1 MEEKKEET
9 AAMSS
14 STFLSCPDLQALWK
28 EREDRTRATMQND
41 KLTREE
47 RAAVRIQACYRGHL
61 ARKLYLQLLLQQ
73 FDKEED
79 QRRKRML
86 RQCEEGEL
94 LLENHRLQ
102 VEFEDNRCVR
112 RNKLQRYESK
122 IITIQRAWRNY
133 KRRKVRLSPDN
144 EPDSGDED
152 DDDDL
157 GEHDD
162 RDDDHGADKE
172 DDRDSTRD
180 TNDRE
185 DVDRDVNGN
194 HQLPNSDNLNISQSN
209 QAREPQGTGD
219 TTEGQQQDS
228 SSQSGDSQSEAIIM
242 SSLGGSKRGIS
253 MLHDLGSSVELDDK
267 ACYET
272 SPETPDKCRRINRLS
287 LAEELAAMEE
297 RIMGDPI
304 DFDGQNYESDYYASS
319 SCVTSPEG
327 EGNEEGQHIGKRP
340 EVSLSRN
347 HGGKQTPSPD
357 EIRTTE
363 GSPHIESFD
372 QNKNAND
379 FNANAS
385 QCLMEETELT
395 EALAKL
401 KLRSKLG
408 TAYMDNETL
417 SSSLHLGEDLST
429 SQEGVAT
436 CDDPCPVPHSTTSL
450 VRHSAKSVTHSQIPQ
465 HYPPATST
473 ASTCNRGT
481 NTQTLVTSTQ
491 SVTSSPCA
499 RATLPSQGKKLI
511 REGGVLSR
519 TSSGGSGGTVGGEP
533 SLPVLDWDSLE
544 KHLAKMEK
552 EEEQQQS
559 AKQTQKNSRQEILRK
574 LAMGADEEA
583 EGDIYG
589 KGRDKLS
596 ARLQGGMNLQIC
608 FVNENLEESDEDE
621 GSKAAAAMAAVTAN
635 IPGPI
640 IGNRDSRLLFSRECS
655 ASSTGSVASPKAP
668 SVTFEDIEDFESK
681 KAQLQEEARI
691 AWAKAEPLAKLQ
703 MELERQQ
710 RKNSP
715 TSELAQVSGLG
726 DFPTSLLGKRF
737 QYKALSRMS
746 ISKLQIIVNDLHS
759 QIERLNEE
767 LVQCLLARDSYKREQ
782 ESRLIDIEDLNRW
795 IRMNL
800 QQNNNS
806 TLISK
811 ESLGEDGR
819 KQRHQYEALLRL
831 LGNTLPA
838 SGKKCFCGVSRS
850 SSVVSNR
857 SASSP
862 EPDTIGVRPPPLSPI
877 SPGSCRSESTVNSL
891 TESHASSPEM
901 TWVRQAIVR
910 YWHN

>member
-1 MEEKKEET
+1 MVGRETQSQKEGDRENE
-9 AAMSS
+9 AE
-14 STFLSCPDLQALWK
+14 K
-28 EREDRTRATMQND
+28 ERE
-41 KLTREE
+41 
-47 RAAVRIQACYRGHL
+47 
-61 ARKLYLQLLLQQ
+61 RKW
-73 FDKEED
+73 
-79 QRRKRML
+79 
-86 RQCEEGEL
+86 
-94 LLENHRLQ
+94 
-102 VEFEDNRCVR
+102 
-112 RNKLQRYESK
+112 
-122 IITIQRAWRNY
+122 IQRAWRNY
-133 KRRKVRLSPDN
+133 KRRKEHTGGTSKATS
-144 EPDSGDED
+144 SGSD
-152 DDDDL
+152 DDDD
-157 GEHDD
+157 DD
-162 RDDDHGADKE
+162 NDDNDNEDMNNGDKNIEDNNDDD
-172 DDRDSTRD
+172 
-180 TNDRE
+180 NDE
-185 DVDRDVNGN
+185 LLSNDVNGN
-194 HQLPNSDNLNISQSN
+194 QLPGESDIHSSQIDQQRETN
-209 QAREPQGTGD
+209 QSVEGEGD
-219 TTEGQQQDS
+219 NQHQDS
-228 SSQSGDSQSEAIIM
+228 TSSGGESQTEPIAM
-242 SSLGGSKRGIS
+242 TAVGGSKKGIA

-272 SPETPDKCRRINRLS
+272 SPDTPSRRRQGINRLS

-297 RIMGDPI
+297 RIMEDSV
-304 DFDGQNYESDYYASS
+304 DFDSQNEESDYYASS

-327 EGNEEGQHIGKRP
+327 DGGDGNEHIGKRP
-340 EVSLSRN
+340 VVSLSRN
-347 HGGKQTPSPD
+347 IGGKQTPSPS
-357 EIRTTE
+357 EMRTTE

-372 QNKNAND
+372 QNKNTND

-385 QCLMEETELT
+385 SFLMEETELS

-401 KLRSKLG
+401 KTKLG
-408 TAYMDNETL
+408 TAYMDNDTPSSTLNPISGEQSINRVGET
-417 SSSLHLGEDLST
+417 T
-429 SQEGVAT
+429 PSQSK
-436 CDDPCPVPHSTTSL
+436 P
-450 VRHSAKSVTHSQIPQ
+450 VTHSMTSSVLCSTTTLTHTSSIPV
-465 HYPPATST
+465 HSSTDITSAAVTTSVATT
-473 ASTCNRGT
+473 TTCNRGT
-481 NTQTLVTSTQ
+481 NTQTLVTSTA
-491 SVTSSPCA
+491 TTAPCSNSD
-499 RATLPSQGKKLI
+499 PSLVGKRLK
-511 REGGVLSR
+511 REGGAPPRGGVCKSLSGID
-519 TSSGGSGGTVGGEP
+519 TA
-533 SLPVLDWDSLE
+533 LPVLDWDSLE
-544 KHLAKMEK
+544 KHLAKMER

-559 AKQTQKNSRQEILRK
+559 AKQSQKNSRQEILRK

-608 FVNENLEESDEDE
+608 FVNENLDSDDDE
-621 GSKAAAAMAAVTAN
+621 GSKVVAMPSSST

-640 IGNRDSRLLFSRECS
+640 VGNRDSRYLFSRECS
-655 ASSTGSVASPKAP
+655 ASSTSSGASPKAP

-710 RKNSP
+710 RKTSP
-715 TSELAQVSGLG
+715 SSVLCHLSGLG
-726 DFPTSLLGKRF
+726 DLPISLLGKRF
-737 QYKALSRMS
+737 QYKTLSRMS
-746 ISKLQIIVNDLHS
+746 VSKLQIILNDLHS
-759 QIERLNEE
+759 QVERLNEE

-811 ESLGEDGR
+811 ESLGDDGR

-862 EPDTIGVRPPPLSPI
+862 EPDTIGGIRPAPLSPI
-877 SPGSCRSESTVNSL
+877 SPGSCRSESAVNSL